1 MRRHLFTALA
11 LLVAALAALL
21 IWAWAT
27 DFFLI
32 DDCLD
37 AGGRWNEET
46 RTCELGVTPAPAAF
60 ASLRR

>member
-1 MRRHLFTALA
+1 MRRHLFTMLALA
-11 LLVAALAALL
+11 VAALGALL

-32 DDCLD
+32 DKCLD
-37 AGGRWNEET
+37 AGGIWDAET
-46 RTCELGVTPAPAAF
+46 RTCRIELNPGPEGF

>member
-1 MRRHLFTALA
+1 MRRHLFTVLA
-11 LLVAALAALL
+11 RIGAGLAALL

-32 DDCLD
+32 DKCLD
-37 AGGRWNEET
+37 AGGVWDEQA
-46 RTCELGVTPAPAAF
+46 RTCRIELNPGPEGL

>member
-1 MRRHLFTALA
+1 MRRHLFTLLA
-11 LLVAALAALL
+11 LIVAALAALL

-32 DDCLD
+32 EKCLD
-37 AGGRWNEET
+37 AGGVWDDQARIC
-46 RTCELGVTPAPAAF
+46 RIELNPGPEGL